1 MAPMPDTR
9 EQLVATM
16 VHAILTRPG
25 RHIDEPV
32 TRGASLDANA
42 VLPVVVKYVTD
53 RVREMANLQAL
64 SCHASPLEYGPER
77 PWLDLL
83 ALLDQI
89 DAELGGE

>member
-1 MAPMPDTR
+1 MPDTR
-9 EQLVATM
+9 EQIIERMARAEWGIVWPNSDPAL
-16 VHAILTRPG
+16 
-25 RHIDEPV
+25 
-32 TRGASLDANA
+32 ASREFIRTTAAALRRSSVRA
-42 VLPVVVKYVTD
+42 VTD

>member
-1 MAPMPDTR
+1 MTDTR
-9 EQLVATM
+9 EQIAARAVAEVSWTM
-16 VHAILTRPG
+16 DSHGFRIAAAHAAAG
-25 RHIDEPV
+25 V
-32 TRGASLDANA
+32 SAGAKA
-42 VLPVVVKYVTD
+42 VTD
-53 RVREMANLQAL
+53 RVREGANLQAL